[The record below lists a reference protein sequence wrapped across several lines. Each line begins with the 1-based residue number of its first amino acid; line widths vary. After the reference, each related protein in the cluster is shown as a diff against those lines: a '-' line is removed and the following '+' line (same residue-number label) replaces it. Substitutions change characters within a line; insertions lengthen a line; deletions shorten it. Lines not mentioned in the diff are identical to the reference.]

1 MNEVKRFLTRGPL
14 LFDGAMTTYKENRP
28 AKAVLGEYI
37 EAGANAI
44 TYTPPTNGSLFA
56 ESMRRYRSTY
66 APDQGEP

>member
-37 EAGANAI
+37 EAGGKAI
-44 TYTPPTNGSLFA
+44 KTVTFSISSWP
-56 ESMRRYRSTY
+56 
-66 APDQGEP
+66 GEDREEAFRAL

>member
-1 MNEVKRFLTRGPL
+1 
-14 LFDGAMTTYKENRP
+14 MTGVQTCALPISIR
-28 AKAVLGEYI
+28 
-37 EAGANAI
+37 AGANAI